1 MAYWNMDVMMS
12 HHSKIQMNMELEV
25 NSLSTDD
32 ITHMFTLEIRGECS
46 LCIYILHIDV
56 GHFQK
61 HMFLW
66 MTWS

>member
-1 MAYWNMDVMMS
+1 MS

-32 ITHMFTLEIRGECS
+32 ITHMFTLGIRGECS
-46 LCIYILHIDV
+46 LGIYILHIDV

-61 HMFLW
+61 HMFL
-66 MTWS
+66 